1 MRVWPQRAADRA
13 FIFITVYAATSSR
26 AVTGGA
32 WPGRLAVGEGR
43 LQICRLGDERPPDQE
58 IKISENNEIKMGAPR
73 LRRGHFRRS

>member
-1 MRVWPQRAADRA
+1 MRVAPQRAADRA

-32 WPGRLAVGEGR
+32 WPGRLVVGR

>member
-13 FIFITVYAATSSR
+13 FIFITVYATTSSR

-32 WPGRLAVGEGR
+32 WPVRLVVVGR